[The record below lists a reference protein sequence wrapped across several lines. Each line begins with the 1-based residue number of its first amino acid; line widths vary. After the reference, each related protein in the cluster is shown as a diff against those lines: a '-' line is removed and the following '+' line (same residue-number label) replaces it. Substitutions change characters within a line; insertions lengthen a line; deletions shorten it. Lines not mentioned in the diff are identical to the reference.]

1 MSCTGLQP
9 LPSQV
14 SAPSRVPDTERFAL
28 NAILSILARQSIQNE
43 SQRTFHQRLAKANA
57 YTPTGS
63 SQRELSPEQKR
74 VSEQQVTQSAL
85 DTDQGMALNDNAVFC
100 RQRAGNILTTTR
112 YNQYMAYHV
121 NSMFTIAKPT
131 TMSKTSPYSR
141 YPGGRNQAVTS
152 QHVQSIWT
160 EIDRLREVHP
170 EPMTRDEIRMYWDY
184 RQLPRLEQLYGG
196 SGYDAQTRTHDEN
209 TRNWIT
215 RIRVNP
221 DHFAPGALGTATK
234 AITNGTDAWYGTLAP
249 LPQLSQMPQIVPPIG
264 SVSVWQ
270 THSIPAAG
278 AFHQKQIT
286 AATRNDDNDDGDSVD
301 GEPTDEESEGDDESD
316 EDQSDEDQVEE
327 QVESEGSGDA
337 ESGRGDNAPPK
348 SNVDT
353 MVKRSVGE
361 RSRDSAPP
369 SRVKQAF
376 VRSAKSGKSDK
387 RREQGG
393 DGSTL
398 GPATRSGKSS
408 KASKSKKKQRSHSW
422 WR

>member
-1 MSCTGLQP
+1 MSSTGLQASP
-9 LPSQV
+9 PQV
-14 SAPSRVPDTERFAL
+14 SYTVRSPAPSRVPDTQRFAL
-28 NAILSILARQSIQNE
+28 NAILSILARRSIQNE
-43 SQRTFHQRLAKANA
+43 SQRTFGQRMAKANA
-57 YTPTGS
+57 YMPTGS

-100 RQRAGNILTTTR
+100 RQRAGNILTTTS

-121 NSMFTIAKPT
+121 NSIFTIANPT
-131 TMSKTSPYSR
+131 TMSKVSPYSR

-152 QHVQSIWT
+152 EHVQSIWT

-249 LPQLSQMPQIVPPIG
+249 LPQLSRMTQIVPPIG
-264 SVSVWQ
+264 SVPVRQRLQ
-270 THSIPAAG
+270 T
-278 AFHQKQIT
+278 T
-286 AATRNDDNDDGDSVD
+286 AANRNDDNDDGDSDD
-301 GEPTDEESEGDDESD
+301 GEPNDEESEGDDESD

-327 QVESEGSGDA
+327 QDESEGSGDA

-361 RSRDSAPP
+361 RSRASAPP

-376 VRSAKSGKSDK
+376 VRPAKSSKAIK
-387 RREQGG
+387 RREQDG

-398 GPATRSGKSS
+398 GPATRSGKSES
-408 KASKSKKKQRSHSW
+408 EASRPKKNQSRRRW
-422 WR
+422 W